1 MYDIVL
7 DKDKKA
13 EFFSYCVWEVDIE
26 KVQEH
31 KKKVQEHRMIYA
43 SIILALST

>member
-31 KKKVQEHRMIYA
+31 RMIYA